1 MAPHIRCHEPQ
12 PVRIP
17 RTQSTKSGY
26 WEAFR
31 FGLPGYGPSHCLPHN
46 CSKRSAHF
54 VNAERLSMQSHQELP
69 WDRRTDRQWI
79 PRLSSIMTA
88 AIVLKACSQLYG
100 IPPPLVGHTSFRSFT
115 TTRLTRAWTVPH
127 GLSHGGGEDVIRPAL
142 HRRRVS
148 RPAAHPRAAN
158 GHLSAL

>member
-31 FGLPGYGPSHCLPHN
+31 FGLPGYGPSHCLPHT
-46 CSKRSAHF
+46 CSKRFAHF
-54 VNAERLSMQSHQELP
+54 VNADRLSMQSHQELP
-69 WDRRTDRQWI
+69 WARRTDRQWI

-88 AIVLKACSQLYG
+88 AILLKACSQLYG

-115 TTRLTRAWTVPH
+115 TTRSNPCVHRTTWTVSRW
-127 GLSHGGGEDVIRPAL
+127 G
-142 HRRRVS
+142 RRRYTARSPSKTSLSS
-148 RPAAHPRAAN
+148 R
-158 GHLSAL
+158 G